1 MASLAGSGLV
11 ENSKWKQISWDTE
24 FPMILIF
31 PFVILISISIPLGG
45 SILVTVYHV
54 FTPPSPN
61 LVHILEYFS
70 MSHSR
75 RQQLYATPQNNRTEL
90 LNKTEDASEDDDE
103 YFILKFDQTIMKKI
117 NDVLNQN
124 WFI

>member
-1 MASLAGSGLV
+1 MKANQLGYGIPRDSYLS
-11 ENSKWKQISWDTE
+11 IC
-24 FPMILIF
+24 
-31 PFVILISISIPLGG
+31 ILISIPLEG

-54 FTPPSPN
+54 CTPPFPN
-61 LVHILEYFS
+61 LVHILKYFS

-75 RQQLYATPQNNRTEL
+75 RQQLYATPQNNGTEL
-90 LNKTEDASEDDDE
+90 LNKTDDAPEDDDE

>member
-1 MASLAGSGLV
+1 
-11 ENSKWKQISWDTE
+11 
-24 FPMILIF
+24 
-31 PFVILISISIPLGG
+31 
-45 SILVTVYHV
+45 
-54 FTPPSPN
+54 
-61 LVHILEYFS
+61 

-124 WFI
+124 

>member
-1 MASLAGSGLV
+1 
-11 ENSKWKQISWDTE
+11 
-24 FPMILIF
+24 MILIF

-54 FTPPSPN
+54 FTPPSHN

-124 WFI
+124 